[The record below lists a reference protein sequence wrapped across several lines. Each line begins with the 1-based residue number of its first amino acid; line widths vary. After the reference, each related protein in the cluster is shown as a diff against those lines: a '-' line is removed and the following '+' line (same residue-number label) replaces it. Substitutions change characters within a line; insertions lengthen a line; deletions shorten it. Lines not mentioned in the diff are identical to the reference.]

1 MTMFTAWWQLDD
13 SLMTA
18 WFKLGTILTMIFHF
32 STTVIIALIITKSN
46 TITKIGASYTK
57 FGQTKTWDR
66 IGWIRGK
73 ARYSL
78 RKAINFEQRILRLW
92 GTFSPLRNLAQWKET
107 DRILERVATA
117 WEQRLRRFPSAWST
131 LSTPSFA
138 SVHISNS
145 VLRALQVG
153 ATPSLGLPSTAC
165 SIARTSSTFVHINCI
180 GSHAAHFKHTLAGQ
194 RAQHQ
199 TLHNTCSTEFHRSQ
213 AGSRHLAAS
222 SRQVPTHWPHT
233 ITLACTQLHRHTQYT
248 HTHTHK
254 YTNTQSGKYTLSSAK
269 IHKSQICIIMHYI
282 GVYCLQLLWAQIL
295 NSLRMCC
302 PEAMW
307 LFQA

>member
-1 MTMFTAWWQLDD
+1 MKRNWSDPWT
-13 SLMTA
+13 SGNC
-18 WFKLGTILTMIFHF
+18 LGATL
-32 STTVIIALIITKSN
+32 
-46 TITKIGASYTK
+46 
-57 FGQTKTWDR
+57 
-66 IGWIRGK
+66 
-73 ARYSL
+73 
-78 RKAINFEQRILRLW
+78 
-92 GTFSPLRNLAQWKET
+92 ET
-107 DRILERVATA
+107 L
-117 WEQRLRRFPSAWST
+117 PSAWST

-180 GSHAAHFKHTLAGQ
+180 GSHAAHFKHTRAGNAHNIKLSTI
-194 RAQHQ
+194 RAPQS
-199 TLHNTCSTEFHRSQ
+199 STDLKQGADTS
-213 AGSRHLAAS
+213 L
-222 SRQVPTHWPHT
+222 QVVAKFPRTDH
-233 ITLACTQLHRHTQYT
+233 TQLHLLAHNYIDTHST